1 MSITRR
7 EFLVTLA
14 AGTATVVVAPAA
26 RAQGANRNTT
36 GNMNQN
42 AYLPV
47 QLPAK
52 PNARPLLTSAQRD
65 ALEHKL
71 HCQCGC
77 GLDVFTCRTTDFTCS
92 VSPAMHVDVMGLI
105 AGGYD
110 AREILTAFQRVYGE
124 RVLMEPVK
132 EGFNL
137 VGYLLPFV
145 ALGGGAALV
154 ATLIRRWS
162 RPAPAAPAPFASAS
176 DATPAELARLRD
188 ALRND
193 E

>member
-1 MSITRR
+1 MTLSRR
-7 EFLVTLA
+7 EFLLGVTATLA
-14 AGTATVVVAPAA
+14 GTRALA
-26 RAQGANRNTT
+26 AQGATRNTT

-47 QLPAK
+47 QLPPKA
-52 PNARPLLTSAQRD
+52 NARPVLTAAQRD

-92 VSPAMHVDVMGLI
+92 VSPAMHVDVMGLV
-105 AGGYD
+105 AGGYG
-110 AREILTAFQRVYGE
+110 AQEILAAFQRVYGE

-132 EGFNL
+132 QGFNL

-145 ALGGGAALV
+145 ALGGGTALV

-162 RPAPAAPAPFASAS
+162 RTAAGADTATALTGAPLE
-176 DATPAELARLRD
+176 ATPAELARLHD
-188 ALRND
+188 VLRSD